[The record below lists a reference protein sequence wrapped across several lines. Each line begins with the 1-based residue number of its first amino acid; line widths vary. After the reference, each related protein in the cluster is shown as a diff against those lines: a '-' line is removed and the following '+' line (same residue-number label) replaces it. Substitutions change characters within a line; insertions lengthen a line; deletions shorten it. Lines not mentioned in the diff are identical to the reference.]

1 MSNSFKGYIFGVLA
15 ATSYGTNP
23 LFALPLLNAGIDA
36 SSVLFIRYM
45 LAIPMLV
52 IIMLVRGRSFG
63 LKKNQWIPLITLGML
78 MAASS
83 LLLYV
88 SYTYIGS
95 AIAST
100 LLFVYPIIVTIIMA
114 LFYHEKV
121 SIITIASIMLA
132 IAGISMLYRGGDG
145 QALSLVGL
153 LMVGGSALSYAI
165 YLVFVNIPKLKTVST
180 LKITLYVII
189 FGTLLYAIN
198 FDINSLS
205 VLNNSAWLWADAL
218 AMAFF
223 PTAFSLICTSAAI
236 QKIGSTPVAILG
248 AFEPVSAVFFAVTIF
263 SEPMTLRLVVGIL
276 LIIVSVTLIIS
287 AGSVVNLLMRVRK
300 MFPRKKR
307 L

>member
-1 MSNSFKGYIFGVLA
+1 MSNSFKGYMLGVLA
-15 ATSYGTNP
+15 AASYGTNP
-23 LFALPLLNAGIDA
+23 LFALPLLNAGIEA

-63 LKKNQWIPLITLGML
+63 LKKNQWVPLITLGML

-132 IAGISMLYRGGDG
+132 IAGISML
-145 QALSLVGL
+145 
-153 LMVGGSALSYAI
+153 
-165 YLVFVNIPKLKTVST
+165 
-180 LKITLYVII
+180 
-189 FGTLLYAIN
+189 
-198 FDINSLS
+198 
-205 VLNNSAWLWADAL
+205 
-218 AMAFF
+218 
-223 PTAFSLICTSAAI
+223 
-236 QKIGSTPVAILG
+236 
-248 AFEPVSAVFFAVTIF
+248 
-263 SEPMTLRLVVGIL
+263 
-276 LIIVSVTLIIS
+276 
-287 AGSVVNLLMRVRK
+287 
-300 MFPRKKR
+300 
-307 L
+307 